1 MAQAMR
7 QISLV
12 GELEVDVEIKASA
25 KKFHQL
31 LTERP
36 QDIAKASPDNIQ
48 GCGLR
53 EGEFGKVGSVIL
65 WNYAID
71 GQPKVAKERIEA
83 VDLEKNLFAVRVIE
97 GDIMKEFKSFFVT
110 IQTTQKQRGP
120 GSVVKYHF
128 KYERTNEKV
137 DHPEKLLAVFVKMS
151 KDMDEMLL
159 SEV

>member
-36 QDIAKASPDNIQ
+36 QDIAKATPDNIQ

-71 GQPKVAKERIEA
+71 GQPKVAKERIEG

-120 GSVVKYHF
+120 GSVVKCHF

-137 DHPEKLLAVFVKMS
+137 DHPEKLLAVFVKVF